1 MNPTVFCPH
10 CRQHLPVQAAPP
22 AGTSVQCYHCNST
35 FIIGQ
40 QPPGAPQAA
49 GYAQQ
54 PTFSPP
60 SNYGGYRGAAA
71 PSAWTAQTP
80 PPKPAPLES
89 RSSVSIWGAIVGGV
103 ALGLLL
109 LGVGIYFLRPTG
121 TTTAAA
127 NMPPPA
133 VAPAP
138 VVAPTSTAPPLT
150 APGVSAPPPASS
162 ASPTPVAV
170 TAKSDVPSLTYRF
183 EPGMRYHYSF
193 HLKAETSGN
202 NDAASRTRFGAMPF
216 PVRANNSDYRGSVF
230 YEPRKVEPHL
240 IREHLGE
247 KTGEGS
253 GTAFVVHSDGYLV
266 TCEHV
271 IRSAAKVEVT
281 LNQKTYAARVLAA
294 DRKHDLAV
302 LKIEAQGLK
311 SLALGN
317 SDQVQLAEEV
327 RAVGFPLSDVLGT
340 SVKVT
345 RGTVSG
351 LVDRGEKLLQI
362 DASINPGNSGGPLV
376 NAKGEVMGVCSSGLF
391 GESISHVGFAVP
403 ANEVRQLLQ
412 AKGYATNGAA
422 VSAQLDGPELARQVT
437 PGVAFVKVT
446 IGADAANACLLD
458 FSGMISN
465 LSSIGSPSDGRG
477 QVLLTRDGEVTSIK
491 GDSSLPFLVGTYGGL
506 VIDKLPYS
514 GETSWESRNVC
525 SLSITTTQEEEDSFG
540 PFGRGFPGRLGGR
553 FRSPFDRPQQQT
565 TIVPAVETTR
575 WKLGPR
581 TGNIQVLNKQYEFT
595 TSEKDN
601 ETKSVEMTGEGTVSF
616 DLSKG
621 IPQECKMT
629 FNYRGTRNNVTVRI
643 PITFSY
649 QLYKAQTQEEWQ
661 KEVQA
666 AAEKAKQANPSSTP
680 SSSLTPDA
688 TASTPTPAKPDA
700 SAKAREHLQKIG
712 SAKNPSE
719 LYVAMSNLGFME
731 PVPELRDQVSK
742 AIDPFLTSKDSN
754 PRQGAI
760 GAVKKWFT
768 EHNIPSLLKLV
779 DSLDDSARRGA
790 IECLGMHSK
799 DPKIAMRI
807 AECLKHSDDRYTAEA
822 ALKKMGSI
830 AEDAVLP
837 LLAEDDEEVRGA
849 ICDVLRETGTAKCV
863 PELEK
868 LAQSKSNRT
877 IKSRAESALRQIH
890 RRLGKK
896 D

>member
-10 CRQHLPVQAAPP
+10 CRQHLPVQAVPP

-35 FIIGQ
+35 FLIGQ
-40 QPPGAPQAA
+40 QPQAAPQAVS
-49 GYAQQ
+49 YAPQ
-54 PTFSPP
+54 PTYAPQ
-60 SNYGGYRGAAA
+60 SNYGGPVYGA
-71 PSAWTAQTP
+71 PGGYAQAP

-89 RSSVSIWGAIVGGV
+89 NSSASIWGAVAGGCAV
-103 ALGLLL
+103 GLLL
-109 LGVGIYFLRPTG
+109 LVAGIYFLRSAG
-121 TTTAAA
+121 TNVAEAHVAVPVATTPATPAPDVAA
-127 NMPPPA
+127 PPA
-133 VAPAP
+133 VGSSTPTPA
-138 VVAPTSTAPPLT
+138 LT
-150 APGVSAPPPASS
+150 PASND
-162 ASPTPVAV
+162 A
-170 TAKSDVPSLTYRF
+170 PSLSYRF

-193 HLKAETSGN
+193 QLKAETGGN
-202 NDAASRTRFGAMPF
+202 NDAASRTRFGALPF
-216 PVRANNSDYRGSVF
+216 PTRSGNTDYHGSVF

-253 GTAFVVHSDGYLV
+253 GTAFVVHTDGYLV

-281 LNQKTYAARVLAA
+281 LNQRTYPARVLAA

-311 SLALGN
+311 ALALGN

-340 SVKVT
+340 SVKIT

-351 LVDRGEKLLQI
+351 LVERGEKLLQI

-376 NAKGEVMGVCSSGLF
+376 NARGEVMGVCSSGLF

-412 AKGYATNGAA
+412 AKGYATNGSA
-422 VSAQLDGPELARQVT
+422 VSAPLDGPELARQVT

-458 FSGMISN
+458 FTGMTSN
-465 LSSIGSPSDGRG
+465 VSSIGPPSDGRG

-491 GDSSLPFLVGTYGGL
+491 GDGSLPFLVGTYGGL
-506 VIDKLPYS
+506 VIDKLPYA

-525 SLSITTTQEEEDSFG
+525 SLTITTTQEDDDSFG
-540 PFGRGFPGRLGGR
+540 PFGRGFPGRMGGR
-553 FRSPFDRPQQQT
+553 FRSPFDPRPQQQT
-565 TIVPAVETTR
+565 TVVPAVETTS

-581 TGNIQVLNKQYEFT
+581 TGNIQVLNKHYEFT
-595 TSEKDN
+595 TSEK
-601 ETKSVEMTGEGTVSF
+601 ESEAKAVEMSGDGTVSF

-621 IPQECKMT
+621 IPQECKMA
-629 FNYRGTRNNVTVRI
+629 FNYKGTRNNVTVRI

-661 KEVQA
+661 REVKESAEKNKQA
-666 AAEKAKQANPSSTP
+666 AAAAAPQPTANSAP
-680 SSSLTPDA
+680 SSSLTPDPA
-688 TASTPTPAKPDA
+688 ASPAPAKPDNA
-700 SAKAREHLQKIG
+700 AKAREHLEKIS

-719 LYVAMSNLGFME
+719 LYIAMSNLGFME
-731 PVPELRDQVSK
+731 PVPELRDEVSK
-742 AIDPFLTSKDSN
+742 AIDPYLTSKDSS

-768 EHNIPSLLKLV
+768 EHNVPSLLKLV

-790 IECLGMHSK
+790 IECLGLHSK
-799 DPKIAMRI
+799 DPKIAVRI
-807 AECLKHSDDRYTAEA
+807 AECLKQSDDRYTAEA

-837 LLAEDDEEVRGA
+837 LLAEDDEEVRSA

-868 LAQSKSNRT
+868 LAESRSNRT
-877 IKSRAESALRQIH
+877 VKSRAESALRQVN

-896 D
+896 